1 MNEVQIVLGLIVGV
15 FTTIFIVND
24 AKKRGM
30 SQGWGAIGFFLGLIG
45 LIIYLI
51 ARKPILQVPAS
62 NQHYEPAESNVY
74 SQNSIQDITIPEI
87 CPHCKNPN
95 TKKIRLC
102 EWCGNQI
109 I

>member
-1 MNEVQIVLGLIVGV
+1 MGRGEILLGLIIGV
-15 FTTIFIVND
+15 FTTIFIIND

-30 SQGWGAIGFFLGLIG
+30 SQAWGAIGFFLGLIG

-62 NQHYEPAESNVY
+62 NQFYGQTESSINF
-74 SQNSIQDITIPEI
+74 QNSIQDLKIPDS

>member
-1 MNEVQIVLGLIVGV
+1 MTNILLMGGPGFSEWTLIIAIVFTCICYVTIRKASKYKKNEDSRNYQKNSLVNEVKEVKI
-15 FTTIFIVND
+15 D
-24 AKKRGM
+24 
-30 SQGWGAIGFFLGLIG
+30 
-45 LIIYLI
+45 
-51 ARKPILQVPAS
+51 
-62 NQHYEPAESNVY
+62 
-74 SQNSIQDITIPEI
+74 IPET